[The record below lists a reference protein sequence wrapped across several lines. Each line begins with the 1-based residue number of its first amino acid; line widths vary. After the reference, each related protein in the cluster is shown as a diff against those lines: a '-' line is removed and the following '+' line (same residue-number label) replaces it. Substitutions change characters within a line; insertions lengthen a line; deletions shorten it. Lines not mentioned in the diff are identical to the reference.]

1 MSSET
6 FWSDYRKLLAIHFL
20 GIHLIS
26 STVRLLLYH
35 CSSGHCEHITSIF
48 IAFTSVAAFALLLLQ
63 FLLLFVCLCYGNVFF
78 FSLLLLLLLHH
89 AAALSTSTTHP
100 LCAHC
105 AAHSV
110 NSHCCLCSSC
120 DCYFLSTCAKLNNKS
135 FGLKRKQNQSERKI
149 AKATILTKIKKEKRN
164 RKAFAELLRRGG
176 GWWTYFMSKICEH
189 KNWILKWNAKWKSHE
204 TARGY
209 VVEGTLIGRR
219 VREIKRN

>member
-1 MSSET
+1 MSFET
-6 FWSDYRKLLAIHFL
+6 LWSDYRKLLVIHFL

-78 FSLLLLLLLHH
+78 FSPLLLLLLHH

-149 AKATILTKIKKEKRN
+149 AKATILTKIKKEKRREIEN
-164 RKAFAELLRRGG
+164 PLQNFCDEEEDEERI
-176 GWWTYFMSKICEH
+176 SCEH
-189 KNWILKWNAKWKSHE
+189 KNWILKWNAKWKSHG

-219 VREIKRN
+219 VREFKRN